1 MCILLPQ
8 VFFNLQDLQL
18 QQLQRKMSRLD
29 GERTDDEK
37 VALNARIK
45 VSFSYGQLTIKQPL
59 GAQLDLLGCPIVQEL
74 EEEWV
79 RQQGDESMLSGQ
91 LKRLQDDLRR
101 VNTTLEQGQKE
112 KASLDEKIGQW
123 NLVHSN

>member
-1 MCILLPQ
+1 
-8 VFFNLQDLQL
+8 
-18 QQLQRKMSRLD
+18 MSRLD

-59 GAQLDLLGCPIVQEL
+59 GAQLDLLGCPIQCIVQEL

>member
-1 MCILLPQ
+1 MCILFTSGFL
-8 VFFNLQDLQL
+8 NLQDLQL

-59 GAQLDLLGCPIVQEL
+59 DAQLDLLGCPIVQEL

-91 LKRLQDDLRR
+91 LKRVQDDLRR